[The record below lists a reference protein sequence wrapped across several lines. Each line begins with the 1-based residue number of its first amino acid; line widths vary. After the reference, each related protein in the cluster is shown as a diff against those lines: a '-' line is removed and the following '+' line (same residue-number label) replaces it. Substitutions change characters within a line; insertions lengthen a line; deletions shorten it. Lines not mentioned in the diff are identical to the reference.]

1 MSHDELQR
9 AARSVL
15 MPAIAG
21 LALDEPVRR
30 HLHAGGVSVLLG
42 ETRDEYLARSMSFE
56 RRREETD
63 GQFSAIA
70 REAAVCAAAPVLI
83 AVDQE
88 LGGIQRLH
96 GLVPGMPA
104 SAELTHMSTRDIES
118 RCYEMAS
125 SARVMGVNLF
135 LAPIVDVVTG
145 ANPWLHQRHLGADPA
160 EVARIACAFIRGVQR
175 AGVIATAKHFPGH
188 YQVEQDP
195 AVERAFVPDDA
206 AALSDGLDVFRQVI
220 AARVGAIMPGPAV
233 FPALDPHRSAS
244 TSAAVIGLLR
254 DALGFEGLI
263 VSDDL
268 DAVSILRGNS
278 IADTAVAALNAG
290 AHLLLLSAEAG
301 LDDISRAIVDAVING
316 GLDAQTLLAAAHTVR
331 AQAHASRA
339 QVDSGLYVSYPV
351 SGGHLTRRVM
361 I

>member
-1 MSHDELQR
+1 MPHDELQR

-15 MPAIAG
+15 LPAIAG
-21 LALDEPVRR
+21 LTLDDPVRR
-30 HLHAGGVSVLLG
+30 HLQAGGVSVLLG
-42 ETRDEYLARSMSFE
+42 ETRDEYLARNMSFE
-56 RRREETD
+56 RRREETE
-63 GQFSAIA
+63 GRFSAIA
-70 REAAVCAAAPVLI
+70 REAAMCAAAPVLI

-104 SAELTHMSTRDIES
+104 SAELAHMNTEDIES

-145 ANPWLHQRHLGADPA
+145 VNPWLHQRNLGPDPA

-188 YQVEQDP
+188 HQLEQDP
-195 AVERAFVPDDA
+195 AVERATVPDDD
-206 AALSDGLDVFRQVI
+206 AALREGLDVFRQVI
-220 AARVGAIMPGPAV
+220 AAGVRAIMPGPAV

-244 TSAAVIGLLR
+244 TSAAVISLLR

-278 IADTAVAALNAG
+278 VADTAVAALNAG
-290 AHLLLLSAEAG
+290 AHLLLVSAEAG
-301 LDDISRAIVDAVING
+301 LDDITQAIVDAVTHG
-316 GLDAQTLLAAAHTVR
+316 QLDAQRLMAAAHTVR
-331 AQAHASRA
+331 AHAETSRA

-351 SGGHLTRRVM
+351 SAGHLTRRVM